1 MDLFCT
7 AKPFLKWAGGKSQLI
22 SEITSQIPNYLK
34 NNSFTYVE
42 PFVGGGSVLFWV
54 LNNFQVEKAVI
65 NDINPNLIA
74 TYQSIK
80 ENPKELIFLL
90 KNLEKEFHS
99 IEDENLKKEF
109 FTEKRSLYNTKNQ
122 SVTNQSALL
131 IFLNKTCF
139 NGLYRVNRKG
149 EYNVPMGNYKK
160 PTICDEENILAV
172 SQKLQNVEIIC
183 GDFEKTLDFADET
196 SFFYLD
202 PPYKPLSETSN
213 FNSYS
218 EFEFGDKEQIRLRDF
233 CVNLDEKRSFWLLSN
248 SDLKNI
254 DQENSFFD
262 DLYSNFDIQRVK
274 AKRFI
279 NSNPEK
285 RGDITELLI
294 KNRVAI

>member
-1 MDLFCT
+1 M
-7 AKPFLKWAGGKSQLI
+7 
-22 SEITSQIPNYLK
+22 
-34 NNSFTYVE
+34 
-42 PFVGGGSVLFWV
+42 